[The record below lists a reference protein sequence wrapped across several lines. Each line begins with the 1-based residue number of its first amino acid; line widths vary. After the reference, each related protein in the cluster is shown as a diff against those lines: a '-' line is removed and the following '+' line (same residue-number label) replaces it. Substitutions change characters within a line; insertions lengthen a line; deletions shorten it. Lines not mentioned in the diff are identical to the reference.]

1 MRQAQS
7 KHQPRDDVKVL
18 TLLKRTQRIFAMT
31 RPMTKRLFPRAL
43 ISSTVGTTLISIA
56 AVWLVT
62 SHAFVPVVATPDT
75 ANIEHSKSYQLSDR
89 PLYRLSPIP
98 PGADWTS

>member
-1 MRQAQS
+1 
-7 KHQPRDDVKVL
+7 
-18 TLLKRTQRIFAMT
+18 MT

-43 ISSTVGTTLISIA
+43 VSSTVGTTLISIA

-62 SHAFVPVVATPDT
+62 SHAFAPVVATPDST
-75 ANIEHSKSYQLSDR
+75 IEHLQSPQPSAR
-89 PLYRLSPIP
+89 HLYRLSPIP

>member
-1 MRQAQS
+1 
-7 KHQPRDDVKVL
+7 
-18 TLLKRTQRIFAMT
+18 MT
-31 RPMTKRLFPRAL
+31 RPMTKRQSPRAL

-62 SHAFVPVVATPDT
+62 SHAFAPVVATPDA
-75 ANIEHSKSYQLSDR
+75 ANIERNESHHPSTR

-98 PGADWTS
+98 AGSDWTS

>member
-1 MRQAQS
+1 ME
-7 KHQPRDDVKVL
+7 
-18 TLLKRTQRIFAMT
+18 TQRIFAMT
-31 RPMTKRLFPRAL
+31 RPMTKHLFPRAM

-62 SHAFVPVVATPDT
+62 SHAFAPVVATPDT
-75 ANIEHSKSYQLSDR
+75 ANIEQKKSNQPSTR

-98 PGADWTS
+98 AGADWTT

>member
-1 MRQAQS
+1 
-7 KHQPRDDVKVL
+7 
-18 TLLKRTQRIFAMT
+18 MT
-31 RPMTKRLFPRAL
+31 RPMTKRQSSRAL

-62 SHAFVPVVATPDT
+62 SHALAPVVATPDT
-75 ANIEHSKSYQLSDR
+75 ANIERNDSHQLSTH

-98 PGADWTS
+98 AGADWTS

>member
-1 MRQAQS
+1 M
-7 KHQPRDDVKVL
+7 
-18 TLLKRTQRIFAMT
+18 I

-43 ISSTVGTTLISIA
+43 ISGTVGTTLISIA

-62 SHAFVPVVATPDT
+62 SHAFAPVVATPDT
-75 ANIEHSKSYQLSDR
+75 ANVEQKKSDQPSTR

-98 PGADWTS
+98 AGADWTS

>member
-1 MRQAQS
+1 
-7 KHQPRDDVKVL
+7 
-18 TLLKRTQRIFAMT
+18 MT

-62 SHAFVPVVATPDT
+62 SHAFAPVVATPDT
-75 ANIEHSKSYQLSDR
+75 ANIEQKKSNQPSTR

-98 PGADWTS
+98 AGADWTS

>member
-1 MRQAQS
+1 
-7 KHQPRDDVKVL
+7 
-18 TLLKRTQRIFAMT
+18 MT

-43 ISSTVGTTLISIA
+43 LSSTVGTTLISIA

-62 SHAFVPVVATPDT
+62 SHAFAPVVATPDT
-75 ANIEHSKSYQLSDR
+75 ANIQHSESHPSSTR
-89 PLYRLSPIP
+89 PLYQLSPIP